1 MKLVVSLS
9 GGGDTRGW
17 LWWFGG
23 FLKSHHLDLVVYYLS
38 CPGSIFLGI
47 YPFLPGCPFYWS
59 IIVHS
64 NLL

>member
-38 CPGSIFLGI
+38 CPGSIFLGCRESPLGSDRFI
-47 YPFLPGCPFYWS
+47 
-59 IIVHS
+59 
-64 NLL
+64 